1 MESNL
6 GDIQKNGY
14 QELVVVIENPHS
26 VIQIDSLVENVIRLG
41 ADFVYVVNNP
51 KALSNNRESSY
62 LGQTQLKTSV
72 PDSKLSSMKK
82 FNSTHECFQDLSD
95 NEFVSIATVLDVDH
109 KDILHLDEVNYS
121 SIPKL
126 AIWFKDGNEGIS
138 EQVYDKCQYIV
149 TIPTVSF
156 VEVIN
161 IATLISQ
168 VLREVSRQR
177 SDIL

>member
-14 QELVVVIENPHS
+14 QELVVVIENPQN

-82 FNSTHECFQDLSD
+82 FNSTQECFQDLSD
-95 NEFVSIATVLDVDH
+95 NEFV
-109 KDILHLDEVNYS
+109 EC
-121 SIPKL
+121 
-126 AIWFKDGNEGIS
+126 G
-138 EQVYDKCQYIV
+138 
-149 TIPTVSF
+149 
-156 VEVIN
+156 
-161 IATLISQ
+161 
-168 VLREVSRQR
+168 REIGRQHT
-177 SDIL
+177 